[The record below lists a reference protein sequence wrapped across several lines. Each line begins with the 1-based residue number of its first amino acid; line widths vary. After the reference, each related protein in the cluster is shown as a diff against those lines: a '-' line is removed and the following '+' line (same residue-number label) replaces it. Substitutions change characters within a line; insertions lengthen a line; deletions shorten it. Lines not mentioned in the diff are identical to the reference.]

1 MTEFRSGYVAL
12 IGRPNAGKSTLLNQ
26 ILGGKLAIISSKPQT
41 TRNRIVGVHTG
52 ENMQAVLVDTPGIH
66 DAFTELNKVMVGHAM
81 QALRDVDVV
90 CWLGDMTTLASRI
103 SRNKDLLNPEDEF
116 IIKAIEASGKPVIF
130 VANKIDVVPLPMLLP
145 VMEAIHERLNVIAA
159 IPVSALTGDGV
170 PLLLKEVT
178 AALPVGPQLFP
189 EDEWTQVS
197 ERFLVS
203 EIIREKIFHLTEQ
216 EVPYATHIEVV
227 DFDESERETKNRVRI
242 LCNVVVE
249 RPSQK
254 GIVIGKKAEMLKR
267 IGTLARKEISSVL
280 ECKVHLDL
288 YVKVEKDWSRTMRG
302 LRKVGFETK

>member
-1 MTEFRSGYVAL
+1 
-12 IGRPNAGKSTLLNQ
+12 
-26 ILGGKLAIISSKPQT
+26 
-41 TRNRIVGVHTG
+41 
-52 ENMQAVLVDTPGIH
+52 MQAVLVDTPGIH

-90 CWLGDMTTLASRI
+90 CWLGDMTTLASRV
-103 SRNKDLLNPEDEF
+103 SRKKDLLNPEDEF

-145 VMEAIHERLNVIAA
+145 VMEAIHGRLNVIAA
-159 IPVSALTGDGV
+159 IPGSALTGDGV
-170 PLLLKEVT
+170 PLLLKEIT
-178 AALPVGPQLFP
+178 AVRPVGPQLFP

-280 ECKVHLDL
+280 ACKVHLDL
-288 YVKVEKDWSRTMRG
+288 FVKVEKDWSRTMRG